1 MNTLRWNTAAQ
12 QFVVNRIRNILYPVT
27 AQGGGA
33 RQEETYVHKNLPK
46 KRQKMPL
53 ISKKMAFH
61 QIKNLLVPIVY
72 L

>member
-1 MNTLRWNTAAQ
+1 MEYRRAAICCEQNTEYR
-12 QFVVNRIRNILYPVT
+12 ILYPVT

>member
-1 MNTLRWNTAAQ
+1 MEYRRAAICCEQNTEYSISSDGA
-12 QFVVNRIRNILYPVT
+12 
-27 AQGGGA
+27 GG
-33 RQEETYVHKNLPK
+33 RRSSRETYIHKNLQK